1 MFTLTR
7 LEDRI
12 VFDASPVAVADAPD
26 AANETPDSPEET
38 ERAVDKVLVV
48 DMAVDNAEAL
58 ASAARDDV
66 QVVRY
71 DSRTDSLARLQELI
85 AEACAGS
92 TFASIAFAGHGE
104 AGRLFLA
111 SDAAIDLQTL
121 VDNPDLAVFFEA
133 LSGYLSEGGR
143 VDLLGCDVASGDA
156 GEELI
161 ATLEE
166 LTGIDFAAS
175 DDPTGNADDSGDW
188 LLETDDVDAAATYF
202 DPDELEQFA
211 GLLGDLD
218 GLVDIVLKDDIQMF
232 DDGDTIFKD
241 GGLQIKESYMWAP
254 HTIYISI
261 EIQLSSGESWIELM
275 GLPECQDPA
284 DAGSGFW
291 IVPTADSK
299 NGFYLD
305 GSYFCIFLGVRE
317 NYPTLFLFS
326 IEVKLD
332 SPGYWVGGCHFPTLE
347 LLNET
352 LSKLTLHNVGA
363 SSGVLDMKIAVTG
376 RNNQGVKVGGEEF
389 MQSHIRFVGK
399 DTGDPGD
406 PIINKPVIDDSP
418 NDGPQIIHDPIV
430 DDPIVDDSIV
440 DDPIVDSPVVE
451 DPIENDPA
459 DRDHQTL
466 TEYADYEGETEAE
479 SETESATIEPVAWHF
494 DVEEFGHSA
503 GEIAER
509 LEELTVD
516 MRIDAPEVADT
527 VEALAVFTSSIG
539 AFNGHVD
546 TLIALLP
553 NLDPRALANSPELV
567 RWIRSSSHQGETLTA
582 QSRRCLERLGALG
595 MAMRSSPQAARDPS
609 GLQQLAAMGRFL
621 DNVNVNMQASIAGME
636 IFLRRVGESDGD
648 VDLNLLYQEIVDA
661 ENQTRTQLKSELL
674 KRDSIYRLRQTRDAV
689 RGSI

>member
-12 VFDASPVAVADAPD
+12 VFDASPIAVADAPD
-26 AANETPDSPEET
+26 AANETPDSPEAA

-175 DDPTGNADDSGDW
+175 DDPTGNVDDSGDW

-202 DPDELEQFA
+202 DADELEQFA
-211 GLLGDLD
+211 GLLLNVLD
-218 GLVDIVLKDDIQMF
+218 GMVDIDFEDNIDLFTDE
-232 DDGDTIFKD
+232 DTIFKD
-241 GGLQIKESYMWAP
+241 GGLQING
-254 HTIYISI
+254 IYLDKLDNFGMLIVMDFDNNAWFCK
-261 EIQLSSGESWIELM
+261 LL
-275 GLPECQDPA
+275 GLPECNDPA
-284 DAGSGFW
+284 EAGSGFW
-291 IVPTADSK
+291 IVRDGRS
-299 NGFYLD
+299 GHLYLD
-305 GSYFCIFLGVRE
+305 GSLFARHLIMWDEYSNHIIVIVESGPGGVGYQVHDCYFPSLTEF
-317 NYPTLFLFS
+317 NQA
-326 IEVKLD
+326 
-332 SPGYWVGGCHFPTLE
+332 
-347 LLNET
+347 
-352 LSKLTLHNVGA
+352 LSNLILRNVGA
-363 SSGVLDMKIAVTG
+363 DQGKLELRIDISGEKDGSRVYKQETLY
-376 RNNQGVKVGGEEF
+376 
-389 MQSHIRFVGK
+389 SHIHFKPRHAPAPEDGPTIDNPVIN
-399 DTGDPGD
+399 D
-406 PIINKPVIDDSP
+406 PIKNEPQIIDTPVIDDPAIDESVS
-418 NDGPQIIHDPIV
+418 DE
-430 DDPIVDDSIV
+430 
-440 DDPIVDSPVVE
+440 PV
-451 DPIENDPA
+451 ENDPGVQDSLLPA
-459 DRDHQTL
+459 EYSDH
-466 TEYADYEGETEAE
+466 ENEAASE
-479 SETESATIEPVAWHF
+479 PETESATIEPVAWHF

-546 TLIALLP
+546 ALIALLP

-661 ENQTRTQLKSELL
+661 ENQTRTLLKSELL